1 MHAPRSGQELPHLP
15 GAPASTPSSPS
26 GTPARLS
33 CLGTQQQHP
42 RPPHQLHASAGKHD
56 RDNVPPSIAAI
67 APPRRQTASAASVW
81 PPSKSPRQRVSPRAL
96 WRARAPLRLP
106 AAAVS
111 LLPRIPSA
119 TSQALSTSSRTERP
133 LGGVCSVSPGSSS
146 RTAAAADG
154 GSSYYGEYDRLVFS
168 PIHPRRTA
176 PAAASSAALEDRNSD
191 AGNTVAPGLS
201 LHSPGHHDAKSPR
214 LGSPRGL
221 LSRGFITASQAAA
234 ALERLPELSTSQR
247 RQAALLAISDPI
259 SGRASATSTSSSLSC
274 RPCSRTTA
282 AARADTPAPQPDAW
296 WSTLDRTLSANNTL
310 LGDESQQLCRKKT
323 TPPPGPS
330 HSFFAPSLNDTLGRA
345 DRAAM
350 VLSMELSGRTSSVAG
365 EAVATAV
372 MRAKAGHPDRA
383 GSITGRTAKGEDTTT
398 TAVDALAKRLTRA
411 AEGSS
416 LGGCFSGAGSTMLS
430 NASHRSVGQDTL
442 QELRDTLRLTKSP
455 SEKLDV
461 TAPALALHWLDA
473 SEGDCRPRSPSV
485 RQSKSGP
492 RRATDASRAH
502 WQATEDAAHPHRAE
516 GGGTEA
522 IKGGGGTQRI
532 RDALVRLYA
541 KDAVVAPAP
550 AAPLPSSPL
559 SGGSAGGRSGEA
571 VRGPRS
577 ASTATDTGFD
587 GIRRPSS
594 GFTTDPNAVAR
605 EGADTDA
612 DKRGDRTSAA
622 SGALPS
628 SPHRH
633 AAAKSSMAHLWPR
646 ASLTVEELERRYG
659 APSAIHTL
667 QKRRR
672 SHDNRSCGGRPAVD
686 HAPHGSHA
694 ETLALYTSPVA
705 SSIPT
710 SDFTAASLTSSI
722 FARELREG
730 NAARSMFSKHLRK
743 LVVGREAVR
752 SASGAAARRS
762 PSASRHSTGATKV
775 SLPHDSTTRRAA
787 AEAHRQKQL
796 QLYASHLSTPST
808 LPTNDESV
816 AADRR
821 LLDVESLFRDTKRD
835 RAGRNANHVRF
846 AGEPG
851 AGAPLATIRGG
862 AGGASTGARD
872 AAATT
877 GKRTASEPAALT
889 SPSLSALDRALRARA
904 ALLRRHAQEGSVWK
918 QRLHRVLQWCD
929 RTQVM
934 VRFGNGVCV
943 EQTVAGPLHRT
954 AAQQSQRQY
963 QVQATGAG
971 RRTDSEDAP
980 MGASTSAA
988 KLDDGT
994 AGQHFVYADDPVAAH
1009 DTVMQQLAEEELEVR
1024 RQNTLQRCRE
1034 RRQGPMLAEWPI
1046 GSSYARP
1053 LAPPEK
1059 SGGSGQA
1066 VTQATSSGSFDHH
1079 AEDRRSMRAL
1089 PSGKADAVWG
1099 LLRVMSPLTGLGT
1112 KPALLQVH
1120 RHSGQL
1126 SMSATDEV
1134 TAKGTSVMLLS
1145 RASSLLIQP
1154 PRGLTH
1160 ADLCTRLQTWGAEVE
1175 EDEEALAGRGR
1186 STADISDLP
1195 SAVVGAGRDGSV
1207 VSLERRAAP
1216 RDSVRLR
1223 RCSTLLSNRFD
1234 GSLCSGSAEGLR
1246 GEWRGS
1252 AQRRPALLG
1261 GASSLVP
1268 LQSSSPRESVTA
1280 ALTKVERDLLSFVL
1294 TCASGGGGVE
1304 RLSTFSLRYSRRS
1317 DCSAIGAA
1325 LDGTAAVAGGRVA
1338 TQQQQQQQQPALVA
1352 LRMLLERCSHTPTG
1366 DGAAADADSAQE
1378 TSSCGA
1384 AEAKAMHDTVWASSP
1399 LPNTSGLEEVAIAQE
1414 TAGVSSGAGADAGLR
1429 SVDHESGKPDNTA
1442 ATTPPTERGSAV
1454 APAPEIAVLPWSVL
1468 VTSLLGGYSALDLS
1482 FLRQLHLLLWQYESQ
1497 EHESVHATAAEPVT
1511 GVAAP
1516 GVLPSLP
1523 PASTPCLSQGAPP
1536 AVLPLLLHLHAA
1548 QEANM
1553 AASVSFQCSDSGVRT
1568 SFTVSVDAAD
1578 LLNTI
1583 EATALLR
1590 WLCDASCKSPT
1601 SSWAELVERAPATC
1615 AHVWKNALARCIKAA
1630 SRGMRLSRSSWSHAS
1645 LPSGESW
1652 GSHTLL
1658 RTGPDATAVPAPYPP
1673 QLESFVCDNASALE
1687 SAVWRLRRVHD
1698 VLHCASLRTE
1708 RDQNT
1713 WKSAAAADATADTLL
1728 AACNTSVAV
1737 AAPFPCVGET
1747 PYLPGDE
1754 ARARYPLDMR
1764 SLYPLSALAAEDV
1777 DAHVVP
1783 QLREVRAQ
1791 YAGALQAATA
1801 AATIVG
1807 VPFSSSVA
1815 NEPLLGSKST
1825 ASLPVALEQ
1834 HVRLHRLCLIEER
1847 FFSLLS
1853 ALWTSEQSIRA
1864 FNRHVSPF
1872 NAFTAAELSCWGP
1885 LYCSSLKVAYF
1896 VCEELADK
1904 GMENLSTELLPFVSV
1919 VASFAGCCG
1928 GHRELLSKLKTV
1940 MLELTE
1946 RAKRVQV
1953 PLESLS
1959 WQKKRPQVLAEAI
1972 AASKIAS
1979 RRAAAVVSC
1988 LTSEADVVSLPL
2000 KELAMPKLRLIHVL
2014 PLPPPRDNS

>member
-1 MHAPRSGQELPHLP
+1 MHAPRCGQALSHLR
-15 GAPASTPSSPS
+15 GAPASNTSSSPS
-26 GTPARLS
+26 GTSARLS

-42 RPPHQLHASAGKHD
+42 RPPRQLHASAGKHD
-56 RDNVPPSIAAI
+56 RDNVPPSIAPI
-67 APPRRQTASAASVW
+67 APPRRQTASTASVW
-81 PPSKSPRQRVSPRAL
+81 PPSTSPRQRVSPRAL
-96 WRARAPLRLP
+96 WRARAPRRLP

-119 TSQALSTSSRTERP
+119 TSLTLSTSSRTERP
-133 LGGVCSVSPGSSS
+133 LGGVRSVSPGSSS

-154 GSSYYGEYDRLVFS
+154 GSSYDGEYDRLVFS

-176 PAAASSAALEDRNSD
+176 PAAASSAGLEDRNSD

-201 LHSPGHHDAKSPR
+201 LHSPGHHYAESPR
-214 LGSPRGL
+214 LRGPRGL

-247 RQAALLAISDPI
+247 RQAAFLAISDPI
-259 SGRASATSTSSSLSC
+259 SGRATATSTSSSLSC
-274 RPCSRTTA
+274 RPCCRTTA
-282 AARADTPAPQPDAW
+282 AARADTPAPQPAAW
-296 WSTLDRTLSANNTL
+296 WSTLDGTLSANNTL
-310 LGDESQQLCRKKT
+310 FGDESQQLCRKKK

-345 DRAAM
+345 GRAAM
-350 VLSMELSGRTSSVAG
+350 VLSMQLSGHTSSAAG

-372 MRAKAGHPDRA
+372 VRAKVGDPDRG
-383 GSITGRTAKGEDTTT
+383 GSITGRTAKGGDTTI
-398 TAVDALAKRLTRA
+398 TAVAALAKRLTRA
-411 AEGSS
+411 AEGGS

-430 NASHRSVGQDTL
+430 NPSRRSVGQDTL
-442 QELRDTLRLTKSP
+442 QDLRDTLRLTKSP

-461 TAPALALHWLDA
+461 TAPGLALHWLDA
-473 SEGDCRPRSPSV
+473 SEGDCGPRSPSV
-485 RQSKSGP
+485 RRSKPGP

-559 SGGSAGGRSGEA
+559 PGGGAGGLAGEA

-577 ASTATDTGFD
+577 ASTATDIGFD

-605 EGADTDA
+605 EGAGTDA
-612 DKRGDRTSAA
+612 DKRDDRTSAA

-633 AAAKSSMAHLWPR
+633 AAAESPMALLWPR
-646 ASLTVEELERRYG
+646 GSLTVEELERRYG

-672 SHDNRSCGGRPAVD
+672 SHDSRCSGGRPSVD

-694 ETLALYTSPVA
+694 ETLALSTSPVA

-722 FARELREG
+722 FARELGEG
-730 NAARSMFSKHLRK
+730 EAARSMFSKNLCK
-743 LVVGREAVR
+743 LVVRREAVR

-762 PSASRHSTGATKV
+762 PSTSRHSTSATKV
-775 SLPHDSTTRRAA
+775 SLPHDSTMRRAA

-816 AADRR
+816 AAERG
-821 LLDVESLFRDTKRD
+821 LLDVESLFQDTKRD
-835 RAGRNANHVRF
+835 TAGRNANHVRF

-851 AGAPLATIRGG
+851 TGAPSATIRGG
-862 AGGASTGARD
+862 GGGASAGARD

-877 GKRTASEPAALT
+877 RKRTASEPAALT
-889 SPSLSALDRALRARA
+889 SPSLSALDRALRTRA
-904 ALLRRHAQEGSVWK
+904 ALLRRHAQEGSAWK
-918 QRLHRVLQWCD
+918 QRLHRVRQWCD

-943 EQTVAGPLHRT
+943 EQTAAGPLHRT
-954 AAQQSQRQY
+954 ATQQRQRQY

-971 RRTDSEDAP
+971 LRTDSEDVP
-980 MGASTSAA
+980 MGAGTSAA
-988 KLDDGT
+988 KLYDG
-994 AGQHFVYADDPVAAH
+994 AAWQHFVYADDPVAAH
-1009 DTVMQQLAEEELEVR
+1009 DTVMQQLAEEEREVR
-1024 RQNTLQRCRE
+1024 RQNALQRCRE

-1079 AEDRRSMRAL
+1079 AEDRRSTRAL
-1089 PSGKADAVWG
+1089 PSSNPDAVWG

-1120 RHSGQL
+1120 RHSSQL

-1134 TAKGTSVMLLS
+1134 TAKRTSVMLLS
-1145 RASSLLIQP
+1145 RASSLSIQP
-1154 PRGLTH
+1154 PRGPTH
-1160 ADLCTRLQTWGAEVE
+1160 ADLCVRLQTWGAEVE
-1175 EDEEALAGRGR
+1175 EDEEALAGGGS
-1186 STADISDLP
+1186 STADISALP
-1195 SAVVGAGRDGSV
+1195 SAAVGAGRDGGV

-1223 RCSTLLSNRFD
+1223 RCSTLLSNRFE
-1234 GSLCSGSAEGLR
+1234 GSLCSESAEGLR
-1246 GEWRGS
+1246 GEPRGS
-1252 AQRRPALLG
+1252 AQREPALLD
-1261 GASSLVP
+1261 GASSLAP

-1304 RLSTFSLRYSRRS
+1304 HLSTFSLRYSRRS
-1317 DCSAIGAA
+1317 DSSAIGAA
-1325 LDGTAAVAGGRVA
+1325 LDGAAAVAGGRVA
-1338 TQQQQQQQQPALVA
+1338 TKEQQQQPALVA

-1366 DGAAADADSAQE
+1366 DGAAADANSAQE
-1378 TSSCGA
+1378 TAICGA
-1384 AEAKAMHDTVWASSP
+1384 AEARAMHGSVWASSP
-1399 LPNTSGLEEVAIAQE
+1399 LPNPSGLEEVAIAQE
-1414 TAGVSSGAGADAGLR
+1414 TAGVSSGAGADAGLWN
-1429 SVDHESGKPDNTA
+1429 VDHESGKPGNTA
-1442 ATTPPTERGSAV
+1442 ATTLPTERGSAV
-1454 APAPEIAVLPWSVL
+1454 APAREIAVLPWSVL

-1497 EHESVHATAAEPVT
+1497 EHESVDATAVEPAT

-1516 GVLPSLP
+1516 GVLTSPP
-1523 PASTPCLSQGAPP
+1523 PASTPCRSQGAPP

-1548 QEANM
+1548 QEASM

-1590 WLCDASCKSPT
+1590 WLCDFSRQSPT

-1615 AHVWKNALARCIKAA
+1615 AQDWKNALARCIKAA
-1630 SRGMRLSRSSWSHAS
+1630 SRGIRLSRSSWSHAS

-1652 GSHTLL
+1652 RSHALL
-1658 RTGPDATAVPAPYPP
+1658 HTGPDGAAVPAPYPP
-1673 QLESFVCDNASALE
+1673 QLESFVCDTASALE

-1698 VLHCASLRTE
+1698 VLHCASLRAE

-1713 WKSAAAADATADTLL
+1713 WKSAAAADATAETLL
-1728 AACNTSVAV
+1728 AAGNTSVAV

-1747 PYLPGDE
+1747 PYLPGDG

-1764 SLYPLSALAAEDV
+1764 SLYLLSALAAEDV

-1783 QLREVRAQ
+1783 QLREARAQ

-1801 AATIVG
+1801 APTIVG
-1807 VPFSSSVA
+1807 VPFSSSLA

-1864 FNRHVSPF
+1864 FNQHVSPF

-1946 RAKRVQV
+1946 RAKKVQV

-2000 KELAMPKLRLIHVL
+2000 TELAMPKLRLIHVL

>member
-1 MHAPRSGQELPHLP
+1 
-15 GAPASTPSSPS
+15 
-26 GTPARLS
+26 
-33 CLGTQQQHP
+33 
-42 RPPHQLHASAGKHD
+42 
-56 RDNVPPSIAAI
+56 
-67 APPRRQTASAASVW
+67 
-81 PPSKSPRQRVSPRAL
+81 
-96 WRARAPLRLP
+96 
-106 AAAVS
+106 
-111 LLPRIPSA
+111 
-119 TSQALSTSSRTERP
+119 
-133 LGGVCSVSPGSSS
+133 
-146 RTAAAADG
+146 
-154 GSSYYGEYDRLVFS
+154 
-168 PIHPRRTA
+168 
-176 PAAASSAALEDRNSD
+176 
-191 AGNTVAPGLS
+191 
-201 LHSPGHHDAKSPR
+201 
-214 LGSPRGL
+214 
-221 LSRGFITASQAAA
+221 
-234 ALERLPELSTSQR
+234 
-247 RQAALLAISDPI
+247 
-259 SGRASATSTSSSLSC
+259 
-274 RPCSRTTA
+274 
-282 AARADTPAPQPDAW
+282 
-296 WSTLDRTLSANNTL
+296 
-310 LGDESQQLCRKKT
+310 
-323 TPPPGPS
+323 
-330 HSFFAPSLNDTLGRA
+330 
-345 DRAAM
+345 M
-350 VLSMELSGRTSSVAG
+350 VLSMQLPGHTSSAAG

-372 MRAKAGHPDRA
+372 VRAEVGDPDRG
-383 GSITGRTAKGEDTTT
+383 GSITDRAAKGEDTTI
-398 TAVDALAKRLTRA
+398 TAVAALAKRLKRA
-411 AEGSS
+411 AEGGS

-430 NASHRSVGQDTL
+430 NASRRSVGQDTL

-461 TAPALALHWLDA
+461 TAPGLALHWLDA
-473 SEGDCRPRSPSV
+473 SEWNYGPRSPSV
-485 RQSKSGP
+485 RRSKPGP

-550 AAPLPSSPL
+550 AAPLRSSPL
-559 SGGSAGGRSGEA
+559 PGGGAGGLAGEA

-577 ASTATDTGFD
+577 APTATDTGFD

-605 EGADTDA
+605 EGAGTDA
-612 DKRGDRTSAA
+612 DKRDDRTSAA

-633 AAAKSSMAHLWPR
+633 AAAESPMALLWPR
-646 ASLTVEELERRYG
+646 GSLTVEELERRYG

-672 SHDNRSCGGRPAVD
+672 SHDSRCSGGRPAVD

-694 ETLALYTSPVA
+694 KSLALSTSPVA

-722 FARELREG
+722 FARELGEG
-730 NAARSMFSKHLRK
+730 EAARSMFSKHLCK
-743 LVVGREAVR
+743 LVVRREAVR
-752 SASGAAARRS
+752 NASGAAAQRS
-762 PSASRHSTGATKV
+762 PSTSRHSTSATKV
-775 SLPHDSTTRRAA
+775 SQPHDLTMRRAA

-808 LPTNDESV
+808 LPTNNESV
-816 AADRR
+816 AAERG
-821 LLDVESLFRDTKRD
+821 LLNVESLFQDTKRD
-835 RAGRNANHVRF
+835 TAGRNANHVCF

-851 AGAPLATIRGG
+851 AGA
-862 AGGASTGARD
+862 RD
-872 AAATT
+872 AAATI
-877 GKRTASEPAALT
+877 GKRTASEPAVLT

-904 ALLRRHAQEGSVWK
+904 ALLRRHAQEGSAWK
-918 QRLHRVLQWCD
+918 QRLHRVRQWCD

-943 EQTVAGPLHRT
+943 EQTAAGPLHRT
-954 AAQQSQRQY
+954 VTQQRQRQY
-963 QVQATGAG
+963 QVQATGEG
-971 RRTDSEDAP
+971 RRADSEDVP
-980 MGASTSAA
+980 MDAGTSAA
-988 KLDDGT
+988 KLDDG
-994 AGQHFVYADDPVAAH
+994 AAWQHFVYADDPVAAH
-1009 DTVMQQLAEEELEVR
+1009 DTVMQQLAEEEREVR
-1024 RQNTLQRCRE
+1024 RQNALQRCRE

-1059 SGGSGQA
+1059 SGGSGLA

-1079 AEDRRSMRAL
+1079 AEDGSSTQAL
-1089 PSGKADAVWG
+1089 PSGNADAVWG
-1099 LLRVMSPLTGLGT
+1099 LLRVMSPLTGLGA

-1126 SMSATDEV
+1126 SMPATDEV

-1145 RASSLLIQP
+1145 RASSLSIQP

-1160 ADLCTRLQTWGAEVE
+1160 ADLCVRLQTWGAEVE
-1175 EDEEALAGRGR
+1175 EDEEALAGGGS
-1186 STADISDLP
+1186 STADISALP
-1195 SAVVGAGRDGSV
+1195 SAAAGAGRDGDV
-1207 VSLERRAAP
+1207 VSLERRDAP

-1223 RCSTLLSNRFD
+1223 RCSTLLSNRFE
-1234 GSLCSGSAEGLR
+1234 GSFCSGSAEGLK
-1246 GEWRGS
+1246 GEPRGS
-1252 AQRRPALLG
+1252 AQWGPALLD
-1261 GASSLVP
+1261 GASSLAP

-1280 ALTKVERDLLSFVL
+1280 ALTKIERDLLSFVL
-1294 TCASGGGGVE
+1294 TCASGGSGVE

-1317 DCSAIGAA
+1317 DSSAIGAA
-1325 LDGTAAVAGGRVA
+1325 LDGAAAVAGGRAA
-1338 TQQQQQQQQPALVA
+1338 TQQQQQPALVA

-1366 DGAAADADSAQE
+1366 DGAAADADSAQK

-1384 AEAKAMHDTVWASSP
+1384 AEARTMHGTVLASSP
-1399 LPNTSGLEEVAIAQE
+1399 LPNPSVLEEAAIAQE
-1414 TAGVSSGAGADAGLR
+1414 AAGVSSGAGADAGLQ

-1442 ATTPPTERGSAV
+1442 ATALPTERGSAM
-1454 APAPEIAVLPWSVL
+1454 APAPEIAVLPWNVL
-1468 VTSLLGGYSALDLS
+1468 VTSLLGGYSALELS

-1497 EHESVHATAAEPVT
+1497 EHESVHATAVEPAT

-1516 GVLPSLP
+1516 GLRPSP
-1523 PASTPCLSQGAPP
+1523 PLASTPCRSQGAPP

-1548 QEANM
+1548 QEASM
-1553 AASVSFQCSDSGVRT
+1553 AARVSFQCSDSGVRT

-1590 WLCDASCKSPT
+1590 WLCDVSCQSPT
-1601 SSWAELVERAPATC
+1601 SSWTELVERAPATC
-1615 AHVWKNALARCIKAA
+1615 AQDWKNALARCIKAA
-1630 SRGMRLSRSSWSHAS
+1630 SRGIRLSRSSWSHAS

-1652 GSHTLL
+1652 RSHTLL
-1658 RTGPDATAVPAPYPP
+1658 HTGPDAAAVPALYP
-1673 QLESFVCDNASALE
+1673 QLDSFVCDTASALE
-1687 SAVWRLRRVHD
+1687 NAVWRLRRVHD
-1698 VLHCASLRTE
+1698 VLHCASLRAE
-1708 RDQNT
+1708 RDPNT
-1713 WKSAAAADATADTLL
+1713 WKSATAADPTADTLL
-1728 AACNTSVAV
+1728 AAGNTSGAV

-1764 SLYPLSALAAEDV
+1764 SLYLLSALAAEDV

-1783 QLREVRAQ
+1783 QLREARAQ

-1801 AATIVG
+1801 AATVVG

-1834 HVRLHRLCLIEER
+1834 HVRLHRLCLIEKR

-1864 FNRHVSPF
+1864 FNQHVSPF

-1946 RAKRVQV
+1946 RAKKVQV

-2000 KELAMPKLRLIHVL
+2000 TELAMPKLRLIHVL
-2014 PLPPPRDNS
+2014 PLPPPRDNSLARR